1 MFIRQVTMQ
10 NPGYDK
16 TFVYH
21 RLMTSVR
28 TERGPR
34 QRMLLNLGKLDLPQ
48 DQWKT
53 LANRIEEIFTGQ
65 APLFLP
71 EPHIESLAQH
81 YAQLLRRKEMEAIPA
96 SQVSEPEWHTV
107 DVGSLCHS
115 DARTI
120 GGEALA
126 YEFFERLDLPQ
137 VLADIGLGREE
148 INRVALL
155 VIGRLLKPASERKT
169 ALWARQTSAIGELVG
184 SDFTHLS
191 NNALYRLCDVLVEHR
206 PEIERRLAER
216 EKALCRLEEKII
228 LYDLTNAYLTG
239 RAHESRLA
247 KHGHSKEKRSDCPLL
262 TLALVVDED
271 GFPKASRVLSGS
283 VSEPQTLA
291 EFLRLLQVEQPPLG
305 PRTVVID
312 AGIATQENLK
322 LITRE
327 GYSYIC
333 VSRSR
338 PQEIPTEGLAVI
350 KQDKS
355 STVQAKRLSQEGEVI
370 LYCQS
375 SARQRKEEAMK
386 ASFVK
391 HFEAGL
397 AAISA
402 SLAKKQGR
410 KGYARIMERLGRLK
424 ERYPSIARFYSID
437 VEHQDGV
444 VKKISWALDDKAQA
458 RFSGSYYIRSD
469 RADLS
474 DEKLWSLYVMLTRV
488 EEAFR
493 CLKSDLGL
501 RPMYHR
507 KDRRLEGHIFISV
520 LAYHLLV
527 AIQRELKKKGIAH
540 RWDTI
545 RDGMASQVRIT
556 ASLTTDKG
564 ERLHLRQTTDPE
576 PFHTQIHRA
585 VGIPVKPLKTK
596 RLQK

>member
-1 MFIRQVTMQ
+1 M
-10 NPGYDK
+10 
-16 TFVYH
+16 
-21 RLMTSVR
+21 
-28 TERGPR
+28 
-34 QRMLLNLGKLDLPQ
+34 
-48 DQWKT
+48 
-53 LANRIEEIFTGQ
+53 
-65 APLFLP
+65 
-71 EPHIESLAQH
+71 
-81 YAQLLRRKEMEAIPA
+81 
-96 SQVSEPEWHTV
+96 
-107 DVGSLCHS
+107 
-115 DARTI
+115 
-120 GGEALA
+120 
-126 YEFFERLDLPQ
+126 
-137 VLADIGLGREE
+137 
-148 INRVALL
+148 
-155 VIGRLLKPASERKT
+155 
-169 ALWARQTSAIGELVG
+169 
-184 SDFTHLS
+184 
-191 NNALYRLCDVLVEHR
+191 
-206 PEIERRLAER
+206 
-216 EKALCRLEEKII
+216 
-228 LYDLTNAYLTG
+228 
-239 RAHESRLA
+239 
-247 KHGHSKEKRSDCPLL
+247 L

-576 PFHTQIHRA
+576 PFHTQIHQA